1 MPVIGLFQM
10 QYYTEILKTK
20 SENFSASR
28 SETINFD
35 QIAEVNVNAK
45 SKRKSTLNK
54 AQSGRVVI
62 FGDSNCIDST
72 FTQKHCL
79 WLLKVFL
86 EYTMNSYKSPLLKQ
100 LNSISYYRN
109 NIREIYPQRP
119 KSSRLD
125 KFSKVVKNKNFDIKK
140 RWTCL

>member
-1 MPVIGLFQM
+1 M
-10 QYYTEILKTK
+10 QYHTEIPKTK
-20 SENFSASR
+20 SENISASR
-28 SETINFD
+28 PETINFD
-35 QIAEVNVNAK
+35 HIAEMNANTK
-45 SKRKSTLNK
+45 SKRKSTLNEG
-54 AQSGRVVI
+54 QSGRLVI
-62 FGDSNCIDST
+62 MGDSNCIDST

-100 LNSISYYRN
+100 LNSISYYQN
-109 NIREIYPQRP
+109 NTRKVYPQRV

-140 RWTCL
+140 IENVWKFC